1 MYFRTNLFDGLS
13 RGLKKAAGSICLFIL
28 VAMPFPETSSGAEK
42 DSGEHLPMYGQPEF
56 VRPDHLKKADDAF
69 TRDSIAR
76 YGSRQAAGDAFAS
89 EGWQALK
96 NNQRDVALERFNRSW
111 LLDPK
116 NYQAFWGFAAILS
129 EQGKLAAAIEQLE
142 TARELNDEP
151 SQRVALL
158 SDLGSL
164 YSEYAAR
171 MPAEQQLDRA
181 RHFVL
186 ANNRF
191 VESVEIAPEFAPA
204 WRAWAISLY
213 QQERYSEAWVKA
225 QRALELKGEPFP
237 GDFLEKLAKK
247 RGGGDK

>member
-1 MYFRTNLFDGLS
+1 MDLEAHFDVFW
-13 RGLKKAAGSICLFIL
+13 RRLKKTVGFICLFIVIAL
-28 VAMPFPETSSGAEK
+28 FCALTASAAENYAD
-42 DSGEHLPMYGQPEF
+42 DSLPMYGQPGT
-56 VRPDHLKKADDAF
+56 VRPDHLKKADEAF
-69 TRDSIAR
+69 IRESIAR
-76 YGSRQAAGDAFAS
+76 YGSRQAASDALAAQ
-89 EGWQALK
+89 GWQALRK
-96 NNQRDVALERFNRSW
+96 NQRAMALERFNRSW
-111 LLDPK
+111 LLDAK

-142 TARELNDEP
+142 AARELNDEP
-151 SQRVALL
+151 AQRVALL

-164 YSEYAAR
+164 HSEYAAR

-237 GDFLEKLAKK
+237 VDFLEKLAKK